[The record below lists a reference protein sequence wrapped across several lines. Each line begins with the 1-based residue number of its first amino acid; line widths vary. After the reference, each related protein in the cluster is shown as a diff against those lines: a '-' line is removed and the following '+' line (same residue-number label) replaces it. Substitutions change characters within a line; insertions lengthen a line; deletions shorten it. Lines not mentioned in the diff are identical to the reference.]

1 MDHRVV
7 TLLTPGVGPFEFAV
21 ACEVFGRERPTS
33 RGDWYH
39 HRMAAVTRPV
49 VVEGGWTLDV
59 AHGLE
64 AVDDAQTVIV
74 PACPLDPPAVLV
86 DALRGA
92 HERGAR
98 IVSFCSG
105 AFALAAAGLLS
116 GRRATTHWMLADELA
131 RRHPDV
137 EVDADVLYVD
147 DGTVL
152 TAAGT
157 AAAIDLALHLVRADL
172 GADTAARVAQRMVVA
187 PHRDAATDQRLAE
200 PIPRSPYP
208 EDGIRAVL
216 QWLQEHLD
224 HPVSVDDLA
233 CMAAMSTRTLT
244 RRFRAATGT
253 TPLRWITH
261 QRVVRAQHLLETTD
275 LPVEVVA
282 RRVGIGTAAN
292 LRQHFG
298 RETGLSPS
306 AYRAHH
312 LHATRS

>member
-33 RGDWYH
+33 RGDWYE
-39 HRMAAVTRPV
+39 HRLAAVTRPV
-49 VVEGGWTLDV
+49 VVEGGWTVDV

-64 AVDDAQTVIV
+64 VLDDAQTVIV
-74 PACPLDPPAVLV
+74 PACPLDPPVPLV
-86 DALRGA
+86 EALRGA
-92 HERGAR
+92 HARGAR

-105 AFALAAAGLLS
+105 AFALGAAGLLA

-137 EVDADVLYVD
+137 EVDAEVLYVD
-147 DGTVL
+147 DGTIL

-157 AAAIDLALHLVRADL
+157 AAAIDLALHVVRTDL
-172 GADTAARVAQRMVVA
+172 GADMAARVAQRMVVA
-187 PHRDAATDQRLAE
+187 PHREATTDQRLAQ

-216 QWLQEHLD
+216 QWVQDHLD
-224 HPVSVDDLA
+224 RPVTVDELA
-233 CMAAMSTRTLT
+233 KMAAMSSRTLT
-244 RRFRAATGT
+244 RRFRDATGT
-253 TPLRWITH
+253 TPMRWITH
-261 QRVVRAQHLLETTD
+261 QRVGRAQHLLETTD

-282 RRVGIGTAAN
+282 RHVGIGTAAN

-298 RETGLSPS
+298 RDTGLSPS
-306 AYRAHH
+306 AYRARY
-312 LHATRS
+312 RSTSGS